1 MFLNLNFIFVVTQ
14 WELMCL
20 FYSLLISNHTFT
32 SVKAERERQLVIQ
45 TVEGMHIWLRFLH
58 LISFISFYL
67 MMSVQTL
74 VYNFAVENIVLT
86 AVFV

>member
-1 MFLNLNFIFVVTQ
+1 MLLNLNFIFVVTQ

-32 SVKAERERQLVIQ
+32 SMKAERERLQLVIQ
-45 TVEGMHIWLRFLH
+45 TVEGLHIWLRFLH
-58 LISFISFYL
+58 LISLFYL